1 MRIRSHGGDE
11 LLDDILD
18 QVGPVVADVD
28 VVLLPN
34 VGECLQ
40 DLKRVWLLNKYLNKV
55 SEYTKNA

>member
-11 LLDDILD
+11 LLDDVLY

-34 VGECLQ
+34 VGERLQ
-40 DLKRVWLLNKYLNKV
+40 DLKRV
-55 SEYTKNA
+55 

>member
-1 MRIRSHGGDE
+1 MWIRSHGGDE

-34 VGECLQ
+34 VGERLQ
-40 DLKRVWLLNKYLNKV
+40 DLKRV
-55 SEYTKNA
+55 